1 MTYRQR
7 DEELKSGVV
16 FQLGWDSRV
25 RETEIGVI
33 VKDGVVT
40 LTGTVGSYAEKIAAK
55 EAAHRVRG
63 VLDVANE
70 IEVHVRGDALRNDA
84 DIAQAV
90 RHALDWDV
98 LVPAEQIHSTVTHG
112 WVTLEGNVENYRHR
126 LDAERA
132 VSHLLGVRGV
142 TNSITVVAPTNPEKL
157 KYVIEDVLSVRAERE
172 AGRIK
177 VQVEGGE
184 VSLSGAVNSWD
195 EANAI
200 LGAVSHAPGVTAVHD
215 HLVIHPYDLS
225 FETAQP

>member
-1 MTYRQR
+1 MIYKKK
-7 DEELKSGVV
+7 DEELKSGVL

-25 RETEIGVI
+25 RQTEIGVI

-40 LTGTVGSYAEKIAAK
+40 LTGTVGSYAEKLAAK
-55 EAAHRVRG
+55 EAAHRVPG

-70 IEVHVRGDALRNDA
+70 IEVHVLGDATSTDA
-84 DIAQAV
+84 DIAEAV

-132 VSHLLGVRGV
+132 VNHLMGVRGV
-142 TNSITVVAPTNPEKL
+142 TNSITVVAPTNPKKL
-157 KYVIEDVLSVRAERE
+157 KYLIEDVLSLRAERE
-172 AGRIK
+172 AGRIT
-177 VQVEGGE
+177 VEVKGSE

-215 HLVIHPYDLS
+215 HLVIYPYEVS
-225 FETAQP
+225 FAAARL